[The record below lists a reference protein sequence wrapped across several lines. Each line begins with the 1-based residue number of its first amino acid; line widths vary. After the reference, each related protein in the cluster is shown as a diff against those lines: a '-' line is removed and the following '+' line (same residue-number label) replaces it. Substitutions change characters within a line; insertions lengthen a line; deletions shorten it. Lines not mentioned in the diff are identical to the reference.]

1 MKRNVLLS
9 ALYFAL
15 SIIQLNAQQKAEIVT
30 FEDFERRVE
39 ASDKPVT
46 IVNFWAT
53 WCAPCI
59 KELPYFEE
67 AFQSDP
73 EHIDLVLVNL
83 DFADKVEKVNA
94 FLEKK
99 SIKGDVLLLDNI
111 DYNSWIDRVEPSW
124 SGAIPATL
132 FISHHSGKRKF
143 VEGELSKSDLKNHI
157 EEMIN

>member
-1 MKRNVLLS
+1 MTRAVLLT
-9 ALYFAL
+9 ALCFGL
-15 SIIQLNAQQKAEIVT
+15 TFIQLNAQQKAEIVT
-30 FEDFERRVE
+30 FEDFELRVK

-67 AFQSDP
+67 AFEADP
-73 EHIDLVLVNL
+73 DNIDLVLVNL
-83 DFADKVEKVNA
+83 DFADKIDKVNA

-143 VEGELSKSDLKNHI
+143 VEGELSKTDLKSYI
-157 EEMIN
+157 DEMIN